1 MQQAFEVE
9 SSKSLEASVISILMR
24 NADLIDEVSPVL
36 TQEMFTEPYYHDIYG
51 WICEAKANGKPI
63 GPEVIAQK
71 LIGGVY
77 GEWSPFEYVRDLSL
91 YDKSYTDEER
101 RDTLRRKAQAIQNVW
116 RSNKAKQ
123 LINRLN
129 LSPGSADEE
138 IKNLVDNL
146 TALESND
153 NNSARSIADIVE
165 ANKDDYF
172 KEREAGH
179 TLGIHQTLDRKV
191 FLENGDVVVIGA
203 RPAVGKSALVQQIA
217 TNLAN
222 QGMKVGFFS
231 LEMTEAQMFQRLAS
245 SYSTIDLATIRTST
259 SLVNEQKS
267 LWNDGNDKLKK
278 LGDRLSF
285 HFGSFTVPQI
295 RATVKNM
302 KYDVIIIDYL
312 QLIRATDRYKG
323 ARVAEVGEISKGLKA
338 LAMDMNIPVILL
350 SQLNRGAEYTE
361 SKEPTMA
368 DLRESGDIEQDASIV
383 MLLWNLDDKREYKA
397 LKVDKNR
404 MGECLTVVL
413 KFNGSCMQFN
423 KDCTMD
429 MLDYQKMIAGDQE
442 ASGENRGQN
451 KKSGFKNGS
460 DSYLGKRK
468 EDLPWE
474 G

>member
-1 MQQAFEVE
+1 MQQAFEID

-51 WICEAKANGKPI
+51 WICEAKANRKPI

-101 RDTLRRKAQAIQNVW
+101 RKTLREKAQAIQNVW
-116 RSNKAKQ
+116 RSNQAKQ

-129 LSPGSADEE
+129 LYPGSAAEE
-138 IKNLVDNL
+138 IRNLVDNL

-153 NNSARSIADIVE
+153 TNTARSIADIVE

-172 KEREAGH
+172 KERGPAH
-179 TLGIHQTLDRKV
+179 TFGLCRKLDNNV
-191 FLENGDVVVIGA
+191 FLEGGDVVVIGA

-217 TNLAN
+217 LNLVD
-222 QGMKVGFFS
+222 QGMRVGFFS
-231 LEMTEAQMFQRLAS
+231 LEMTESQTYQRLMAS
-245 SYSTIDLATIRTST
+245 LSGFDLFTIRTRNNP
-259 SLVNEQKS
+259 LHMDEANYWDNANAK
-267 LWNDGNDKLKK
+267 LRKMKDKL
-278 LGDRLSF
+278 LF

-295 RATVKNM
+295 RAIVKSM
-302 KYDVIIIDYL
+302 KYDVVIIDYL

-350 SQLNRGAEYTE
+350 SQLNRGAEYSE

-383 MLLWNLDDKREYKA
+383 MLLWNLDDERTHKA
-397 LKVDKNR
+397 LKIDKNR

-413 KFNGSCMQFN
+413 DFDGKQMKFTESKQSLE
-423 KDCTMD
+423 D
-429 MLDYQKMIAGDQE
+429 
-442 ASGENRGQN
+442 
-451 KKSGFKNGS
+451 FKNSKQRVKGEANEMAADFRKAT
-460 DSYLGKRK
+460 DSNEGMGGGKPWLGKH
-468 EDLPWE
+468 
-474 G
+474 